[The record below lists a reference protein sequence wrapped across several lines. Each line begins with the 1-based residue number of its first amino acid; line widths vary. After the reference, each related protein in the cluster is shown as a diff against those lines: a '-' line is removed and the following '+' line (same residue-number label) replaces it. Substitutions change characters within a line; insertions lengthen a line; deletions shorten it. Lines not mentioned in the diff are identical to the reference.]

1 MNANNVKET
10 ARRVLENGEQLARN
24 IWLAGLGL
32 YSKSIE
38 EAQGLGDKT
47 GEVFEEL
54 VTRGQEVEFATR
66 QRLEETRERAS
77 DKVEERVNELFL
89 KLSGIDR
96 RKLEE
101 MNDKL
106 DKLAAAVE
114 ALSRNK

>member
-1 MNANNVKET
+1 MSDRCELILTCPKS
-10 ARRVLENGEQLARN
+10 LE
-24 IWLAGLGL
+24 GLL
-32 YSKSIE
+32 LE
-38 EAQGLGDKT
+38 EATNLG
-47 GEVFEEL
+47 
-54 VTRGQEVEFATR
+54 
-66 QRLEETRERAS
+66 LEETRERAS